1 MKERT
6 RNLVVRVDDSE
17 VAMAHALG
25 EAADLPVSILVR
37 QWIKSHYAA
46 KFGDV
51 EPGKL
56 KSKR

>member
-1 MKERT
+1 M
-6 RNLVVRVDDSE
+6 VVRVDDSE